1 MLKCEVKIKSYTKDF
16 TKKLVK
22 KLPNAM
28 EELMQHAKEVALSR
42 KRGSKD
48 EDLIL
53 FEIKVEGS
61 KVKARLYTNFDYAM
75 FLEYGTGTKAQM
87 PHIGTTKTFLESG
100 YEYWFLP
107 KEVADSRGREFTQKE
122 VININGKLFYMM
134 FPQEAHPFMQP
145 TAFDLEDK
153 AALIFGQALINELG
167 K

>member
-1 MLKCEVKIKSYTKDF
+1 MITHHD
-16 TKKLVK
+16 

-28 EELMQHAKEVALSR
+28 EELMQYAKKVALDK

-53 FEIKVEGS
+53 FEIAVEGK
-61 KVKARLYTNFDYAM
+61 KVKGRLYTNFDYAM

-100 YEYWFLP
+100 YRYWFLP
-107 KEVADSRGREFTQKE
+107 KEVADSRGREFTNKE
-122 VININGKLFYMM
+122 VIDIGGKEFYMM
-134 FPQEAHPFMQP
+134 FPQEAEPFMHP
-145 TAFDLEDK
+145 TAFDLENN
-153 AALIFGQALINELG
+153 ATRILAQALVKELR